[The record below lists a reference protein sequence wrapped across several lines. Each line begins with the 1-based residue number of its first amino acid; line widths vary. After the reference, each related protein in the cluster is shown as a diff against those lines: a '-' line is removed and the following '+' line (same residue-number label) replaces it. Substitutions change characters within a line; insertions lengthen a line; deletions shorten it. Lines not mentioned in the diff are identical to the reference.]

1 MAQQWQ
7 TRESGGKYS
16 AHSQRCLLQRDK
28 LCATLAD
35 LNHQAEAIEKQIAAA
50 AEEKERLGKAVL
62 AGGGPYVQE
71 QFKRECERVAERR
84 EALAICQ
91 MLRLK
96 TQAEIDGL
104 APSLEEQKTRAE
116 REEELARLASARLE
130 KDRRA
135 HNLLK
140 DLRSLI
146 AERVELTVRMAECAT
161 AINLT
166 IGEDGLDAARFKELL
181 AALPVGLADSSE
193 RLYARFLGKQKGLKR
208 HIVRDD
214 RLVLPETLASHGVN
228 YFGEAVELTEEQGRE
243 FLREDGST
251 PPSIMGSG
259 DLEVVIE
266 EADRRGIS
274 TQEVCFWADVQHEVA
289 ARKREESQ
297 PRTVG
302 GSRQNV
308 AAHKGN
314 GFVND
319 LRIRATVKSP
329 LLRNGKLY
337 QKGDSIDV
345 VGKRE
350 AWDLVHSGLIRP
362 PWEG

>member
-50 AEEKERLGKAVL
+50 EEERERFGKDVL

-208 HIVRDD
+208 HIVRVD

-243 FLREDGST
+243 FLREDGSG
-251 PPSIMGSG
+251 PPSIMSFAEFALVMAKAGMRGVSIQEICFWE
-259 DLEVVIE
+259 DVQREVV
-266 EADRRGIS
+266 
-274 TQEVCFWADVQHEVA
+274 V
-289 ARKREESQ
+289 RKEQASQ
-297 PRTVG
+297 
-302 GSRQNV
+302 SRVPSLILQSV
-308 AAHKGN
+308 PAYKSN
-314 GFVND
+314 GFVSD
-319 LRIRATVKSP
+319 LRIRATVKSR
-329 LLRNGKLY
+329 LLRNGRQY
-337 QKGDSIDV
+337 QKGDSFDLA
-345 VGKRE
+345 GKQE
-350 AWDLVHSGLIRP
+350 AWKLALAGIIGP